1 MNHLID
7 AVELLLDQEAW
18 SGPSGF
24 GARML
29 EHLWYTALALLI
41 STAIALPIGLAI
53 GHTGRGRSLAVLSTG
68 MVRALPTLGVI
79 TLAALFLGIGLSAP
93 MIAFVVLAV
102 PSVIAGAYAGVES
115 VNPATVDA
123 AKAQGMNGWQVLIR
137 VEIPLGLPLII
148 GGLRNATL
156 QVVATATLAAYVGAG
171 GLGRQLFLGL
181 RTQDYAL
188 MLAASLAVIL
198 LAIVLDTCFELTQ
211 RVLRRTP
218 GLT

>member
-123 AKAQGMNGWQVLIR
+123 AKAQGMNGWQVLTR

>member
-1 MNHLID
+1 MNHLIE
-7 AVELLLDQEAW
+7 AFEVLLDPDAW
-18 SGPSGF
+18 SGPGGF

-41 STAIALPIGLAI
+41 SAAVALPVGLLV
-53 GHTGRGRSLAVLSTG
+53 GHTGRWRALAVISSG

-79 TLAALFLGIGLSAP
+79 TLAALFVGIGLTAP
-93 MIAFVVLAV
+93 MISFVVLAV
-102 PSVIAGAYAGVES
+102 PSILAGAYAGVES
-115 VNPATVDA
+115 VGSATKDA
-123 AKAQGMNGWQVLIR
+123 AKAQGMSGWQVLLR

-181 RTQDYAL
+181 RTQDYPL
-188 MLAASLAVIL
+188 MLAASIAVIL
-198 LAIVLDTCFELTQ
+198 LAIVLDALFELSQ
-211 RVLRRTP
+211 RLLRRRM
-218 GLT
+218 GLV

>member
-1 MNHLID
+1 MNHLMD
-7 AVELLLDQEAW
+7 AVELLLDHEAW
-18 SGPSGF
+18 AGPSGF
-24 GARML
+24 GTRML

-41 STAIALPIGLAI
+41 STAIALPVGLVI
-53 GHTGRGRSLAVLSTG
+53 GHTGRGRFVAVLSTG

-115 VNPATVDA
+115 VSSATVDA
-123 AKAQGMNGWQVLIR
+123 AKAQGMNGWQVLTR

-198 LAIVLDTCFELTQ
+198 LAVILDTCFELTQ

>member
-1 MNHLID
+1 MNHLME
-7 AVELLLDQEAW
+7 AVSVLLDPDAW

-29 EHLWYTALALLI
+29 EHLWYTGLALLI
-41 STAIALPIGLAI
+41 SAALALPVGLLV
-53 GHTGRGRSLAVLSTG
+53 GHTGRWRALAVISSG

-79 TLAALFLGIGLSAP
+79 TLAALFVGIGLTAP
-93 MIAFVVLAV
+93 MIAFVVLAI
-102 PSVIAGAYAGVES
+102 PSILAGAYAGVES
-115 VNPATVDA
+115 VNPATKDA
-123 AKAQGMNGWQVLIR
+123 ATAQGMSGWQVLLR

-181 RTQDYAL
+181 RTQDYPL

-198 LAIVLDTCFELTQ
+198 LAIVLDALFELSQ
-211 RVLRRTP
+211 RLLRRRM
-218 GLT
+218 GVV

>member
-7 AVELLLDQEAW
+7 AVELLLDPGAW
-18 SGPSGF
+18 GGTGGF
-24 GARML
+24 GVRSF
-29 EHLWYTALALLI
+29 EHVWYTALALVI
-41 STAIALPIGLAI
+41 SAVIALPAGLVI
-53 GHTGRGRSLAVLSTG
+53 GHTGRGRALAVLSTG
-68 MVRALPTLGVI
+68 MVRALPTLGLI

-102 PSVIAGAYAGVES
+102 PSIIAGAYAGVES
-115 VNPATVDA
+115 VDPITVDA
-123 AKAQGMNGWQVLIR
+123 AKAQGMSGWQVLTR

-148 GGLRNATL
+148 GGLRIAAL

-198 LAIVLDTCFELTQ
+198 LAIILDAAFDITQ
-211 RVLRRTP
+211 RLLRRMP